1 MSFLLHRK
9 TEKRDDRAVNSFVDF
24 VSFNDSKITSNFI
37 GESALLQSDIY
48 TAVRIIAGDIA
59 SAKINVQNNEHIY
72 DLLNKKANNSTTA
85 YNFKFAMVA
94 NMLLNGDSYAHIERN
109 DDGIVTGLRVLLPS
123 QVVVRESEDGKVI
136 DYKVTFNDGT
146 KEIDCEDMLHFKA
159 FSIDGKVG
167 KSPLYSLTPE
177 LSMLKNGNSLL
188 ASFFKRGVNSSAI
201 LKLKEATIGNS
212 SKREIK
218 KQFEEINA
226 GIQNSGGVIVLDE
239 TQEYMPIEVNTKV
252 LEMIQNNKYSTQ
264 QIAKVFGIPLSRF
277 GQELMNTSDS
287 QQNDIYITST
297 LNAYSQAI
305 EQELA
310 KLNCCVEFDFST
322 LRSMD
327 KNTML
332 AKAIQQNGGNGFL
345 KVDEVRAFYGLD
357 QIGGNEG
364 ETIFVN
370 SASVPLVNE
379 VIKNE

>member
-1 MSFLLHRK
+1 
-9 TEKRDDRAVNSFVDF
+9 
-24 VSFNDSKITSNFI
+24 
-37 GESALLQSDIY
+37 
-48 TAVRIIAGDIA
+48 
-59 SAKINVQNNEHIY
+59 
-72 DLLNKKANNSTTA
+72 
-85 YNFKFAMVA
+85 
-94 NMLLNGDSYAHIERN
+94 
-109 DDGIVTGLRVLLPS
+109 
-123 QVVVRESEDGKVI
+123 
-136 DYKVTFNDGT
+136 
-146 KEIDCEDMLHFKA
+146 
-159 FSIDGKVG
+159 
-167 KSPLYSLTPE
+167 
-177 LSMLKNGNSLL
+177 MLKNGNSLL

-201 LKLKEATIGNS
+201 LKLKEATIDNS

-226 GIQNSGGVIVLDE
+226 GIQNSGGVIVLDD
-239 TQEYMPIEVNTKV
+239 TQDYLPIEVNTKV

-297 LNAYSQAI
+297 LNAYIQAI

-345 KVDEVRAFYGLD
+345 KVDEVRTFYGLD
-357 QIGGNEG
+357 PIGGDG
-364 ETIFVN
+364 GKTIFVN
-370 SASVPLVNE
+370 SASVPLINE